1 MEYLS
6 IKVDM
11 IRLLVIM
18 EAMMDKYDYIF
29 KYLRNSTKDEHHID
43 EMEAFARRHPI
54 LFMKFHKYSKPIV
67 SANELSSEYKD
78 AKSEL
83 EKMFDEHEKDFVE
96 LFTAIDTKFKDKYF

>member
-11 IRLLVIM
+11 IRLLMIM

-67 SANELSSEYKD
+67 SANELSSEYND

-83 EKMFDEHEKDFVE
+83 EKMFDEHEKDFAD
-96 LFTAIDTKFKDKYF
+96 LFSAIDTKFKGKYF